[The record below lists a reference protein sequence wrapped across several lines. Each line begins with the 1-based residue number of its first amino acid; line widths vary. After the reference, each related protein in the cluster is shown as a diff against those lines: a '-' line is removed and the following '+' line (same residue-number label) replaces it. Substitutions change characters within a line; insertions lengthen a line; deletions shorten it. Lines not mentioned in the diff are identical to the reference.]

1 MSAETTTTSSY
12 NIYAAAY
19 LILYFA
25 PHIILHTVPFYT
37 LYRRNCKNVVGND
50 HEQGKDDACLS
61 YLGGWDRSCNSY
73 YDCWNS
79 RLKGECEDCANS
91 IGIGCGAK
99 FDECKS
105 SCMQS
110 PIEECKAECDVCFCE
125 SDDPDDPEA
134 ALEEC
139 QAIGADCCKDPY
151 GQLILLSLFF
161 FSCLQYP
168 LPLSPLLMTFLLAT
182 IVPFSFLISFIFRIS
197 QRSRHEKSGISP
209 RMLSFL

>member
-79 RLKGECEDCANS
+79 RLKGECEDCAN
-91 IGIGCGAK
+91 GNGFGCFNK
-99 FDECKS
+99 YDSCKAT
-105 SCMQS
+105 CMAS
-110 PIEECKAECDVCFCE
+110 PDVCEAECDVCFCE
-125 SDDPDDPEA
+125 SNPGLAIDR
-134 ALEEC
+134 C
-139 QAIGADCCKDPY
+139 QAIGDDCCKDPY
-151 GQLILLSLFF
+151 GQLIFLSLLL
-161 FSCLQYP
+161 FSPTC
-168 LPLSPLLMTFLLAT
+168 T
-182 IVPFSFLISFIFRIS
+182 VPFSNSKSLGCPFL
-197 QRSRHEKSGISP
+197 
-209 RMLSFL
+209 FLFYQDGSTIQT